1 MIDISD
7 KEHQPSMEEI
17 EEFIGNPL
25 FHALCVH
32 MEEAYKAL
40 VKVEFSRDSI
50 LLGWNVRFYK
60 AGRTLC
66 RLYPRTGYFTVL
78 VVVGSKEKERVEA
91 LLPQMSDAM
100 REIYQNTREG
110 MGQRWLLVDLAAP
123 DATYQDVLKLIAI
136 RRESESKMRKGAMK

>member
-78 VVVGSKEKERVEA
+78 VVVGSKEKSGWKRCCPKCPTPCA
-91 LLPQMSDAM
+91 K
-100 REIYQNTREG
+100 YTKTRG
-110 MGQRWLLVDLAAP
+110 RAWASAGSSSTSPRRTP
-123 DATYQDVLKLIAI
+123 PIRTY
-136 RRESESKMRKGAMK
+136 